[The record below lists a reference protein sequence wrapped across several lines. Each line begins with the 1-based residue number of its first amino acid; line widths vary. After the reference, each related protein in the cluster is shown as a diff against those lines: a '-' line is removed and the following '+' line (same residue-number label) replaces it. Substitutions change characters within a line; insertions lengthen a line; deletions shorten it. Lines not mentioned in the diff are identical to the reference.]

1 MMEEEIIDMEEA
13 AVRVIIV
20 LLEENAPMEDIIHL
34 SGKSEEFINDIK
46 DKLKEE

>member
-13 AVRVIIV
+13 AVRVITV

>member
-1 MMEEEIIDMEEA
+1 MIGKEIIDMEEA
-13 AVRVIIV
+13 AVRVITV

-34 SGKSEEFINDIK
+34 SGKSEEFIKDIK